1 MAAYTSINLAWD
13 EVTKCLSN
21 ITFHTDD
28 DDGRDAR
35 FKPAMEFL
43 QDQGLETLVT
53 EWFMET
59 FQQDLQSRIAPNF
72 WSTFKIDDTSSTT
85 LCLDCLTRGINILHS
100 SLIPYTNSL
109 NLLTGYL
116 SIEGQDLKERF
127 DVLVKALLFYRTPM
141 HFSEVV
147 KTVYSSVFKAFSDS
161 DVKNERIRTSDD
173 SEMDMDEST
182 DIEKDDDEE
191 ELEEGRDSEHTLAPS
206 HSDTLSAFHQINA
219 QLYSLGLLER
229 VCGEPVTSII
239 HQKIKH
245 HVDQQCAGE
254 FETSFIS
261 LLESWLDNKVMGWL
275 HLVFFGKNAER
286 PQSPVLSQSLQQ
298 WKERLQYYLY
308 QTLAELRI
316 QELFNIIVEFPDSMS
331 ALNDL
336 KSCLEK
342 TDLRKKL
349 VQSLRSAF
357 ENRLLHPGVNTTDI
371 LTQYISSIRAL
382 RVLDPSGIVLELV
395 CEPIR
400 KYLRTREDTVRCIV
414 SSLTDDNSNELADE
428 LVKAQPVNVEDG
440 ASTGTEEANPYDW
453 QPDPIDADPSQTSK
467 SRRTSDIISTLV
479 NIYGSRELFVNEYRN
494 LLADRILS
502 SFSYDTARELRNL
515 ELLKLRFGESQ
526 LHQCEVMLKD
536 VADSKR
542 CNAHVLSE
550 KEKRRKEEEKRK
562 EQEEKRAAEGGE
574 EGAEVDGEEGAI
586 RLGAVTGG
594 GVERDKEKEENGG
607 EQSEDAVDGGE
618 DKENEEVN
626 APTLPSPDEM
636 DFNTMILS
644 AQFWPNLKE
653 EKLEVPQ
660 DIKQWMETYTKSYE
674 VLKGMRT
681 LNWKTNLGQV
691 TLDIELRDRTVT
703 LTVSPIQAT
712 IIMHFQDKERWTIQ
726 ELSEKMQVP
735 GGAVRRKIAYWQSQ
749 GLLKEESHDT
759 FVLVE
764 EKEGAVQNQEMVMI
778 DSDEEAES
786 ATASVEDQKEEN
798 LQMYWSFITG
808 MLMNLESL
816 PLERIHSM
824 LKMFAIQGPSAAEF
838 TENELRHLLETKVRE
853 QQLVYSAGTYRLPQ
867 QR

>member
-1 MAAYTSINLAWD
+1 MWFEY
-13 EVTKCLSN
+13 
-21 ITFHTDD
+21 FY
-28 DDGRDAR
+28 
-35 FKPAMEFL
+35 
-43 QDQGLETLVT
+43 QG
-53 EWFMET
+53 
-59 FQQDLQSRIAPNF
+59 
-72 WSTFKIDDTSSTT
+72 
-85 LCLDCLTRGINILHS
+85 
-100 SLIPYTNSL
+100 
-109 NLLTGYL
+109 
-116 SIEGQDLKERF
+116 
-127 DVLVKALLFYRTPM
+127 
-141 HFSEVV
+141 
-147 KTVYSSVFKAFSDS
+147 
-161 DVKNERIRTSDD
+161 
-173 SEMDMDEST
+173 
-182 DIEKDDDEE
+182 
-191 ELEEGRDSEHTLAPS
+191 
-206 HSDTLSAFHQINA
+206 
-219 QLYSLGLLER
+219 
-229 VCGEPVTSII
+229 
-239 HQKIKH
+239 
-245 HVDQQCAGE
+245 
-254 FETSFIS
+254 
-261 LLESWLDNKVMGWL
+261 
-275 HLVFFGKNAER
+275 
-286 PQSPVLSQSLQQ
+286 
-298 WKERLQYYLY
+298 
-308 QTLAELRI
+308 
-316 QELFNIIVEFPDSMS
+316 
-331 ALNDL
+331 
-336 KSCLEK
+336 
-342 TDLRKKL
+342 
-349 VQSLRSAF
+349 
-357 ENRLLHPGVNTTDI
+357 
-371 LTQYISSIRAL
+371 
-382 RVLDPSGIVLELV
+382 
-395 CEPIR
+395 
-400 KYLRTREDTVRCIV
+400 
-414 SSLTDDNSNELADE
+414 
-428 LVKAQPVNVEDG
+428 
-440 ASTGTEEANPYDW
+440 
-453 QPDPIDADPSQTSK
+453 QTSK

-550 KEKRRKEEEKRK
+550 KEKKRKEEEKRK
-562 EQEEKRAAEGGE
+562 EQEEKRAAE
-574 EGAEVDGEEGAI
+574 EGAEVDEEEGAV
-586 RLGAVTGG
+586 RLGAVAGG

-618 DKENEEVN
+618 DKENEEVS

-660 DIKQWMETYTKSYE
+660 EIKQWMETYTKSYE

-764 EKEGAVQNQEMVMI
+764 EKVGAVHNQEMVMI